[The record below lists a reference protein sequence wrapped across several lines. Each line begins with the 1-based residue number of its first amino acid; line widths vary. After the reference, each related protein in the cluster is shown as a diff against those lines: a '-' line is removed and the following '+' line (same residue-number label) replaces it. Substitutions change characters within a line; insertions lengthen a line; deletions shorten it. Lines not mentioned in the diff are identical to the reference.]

1 MEAIAQRCLRHKY
14 HAQQH
19 SYTKPTLEGKMNE
32 MEGLATKSKYAQ
44 KFARLQREAPDSLR
58 IEGDLLIVEALPKLD
73 KTVELSGGTKLII
86 ADDKS
91 YRAGHNEKTME
102 FGLVLMA
109 GPGDVADDGG
119 RFEMPVKVGDVILL
133 PGNMTWYSQ
142 FGSLA
147 GYEPYSIGV
156 TRAASVLIH
165 FSDPGR
171 AFEVLN
177 ATVD

>member
-1 MEAIAQRCLRHKY
+1 MLDTALRSLRHRY
-14 HAQQH
+14 VSQ
-19 SYTKPTLEGKMNE
+19 SVSMPLTSEGKMENE
-32 MEGLATKSKYAQ
+32 MSELASKSKYS
-44 KFARLQREAPDSLR
+44 KRFGRLLRDAPDSLR
-58 IEGDLLIVEALPKLD
+58 IEGDLIIVEALPKLE

-91 YRAGHNEKTME
+91 YRSGHNEKTME
-102 FGLVLMA
+102 FGLVLMV
-109 GPGDVADDGG
+109 GPGDVTDDGG

-147 GYEPYSIGV
+147 NYEPYSIGV

-165 FSDPGR
+165 FSDPGK

-177 ATVD
+177 GTDA